1 MAKYKV
7 RKSRKSEEKKD
18 LYLQVKRAEKKE
30 KKEYAAFFERLT
42 DSVSLTGDVAG
53 EMLVYLAGRHCMIV
67 RNFTS
72 VTEYTSCKIR
82 LKTKRYELC
91 VEGKYLRLAYFL
103 PEELR
108 IIGEIA
114 GVFYRETEGGSR

>member
-7 RKSRKSEEKKD
+7 RRRKSEGKKD

-30 KKEYAAFFERLT
+30 KKEYATFFERLT
-42 DSVSLTGDVAG
+42 DAVSLSGDIAG
-53 EMLVYLAGRHCMIV
+53 DMLVYLAGRHCMIV

-72 VTEYTSCKIR
+72 VTEYTACRIR
-82 LKTKRYELC
+82 LKTKRHELC
-91 VEGKYLRLAYFL
+91 VNGTCLRLEYFL

-108 IIGEIA
+108 IIGNISGISYE
-114 GVFYRETEGGSR
+114 EWKE

>member
-7 RKSRKSEEKKD
+7 RNRRKSEEKKD

-30 KKEYAAFFERLT
+30 KKEYATFFERLT
-42 DSVSLTGDVAG
+42 ESVSLTGDVAG
-53 EMLVYLAGRHCMIV
+53 EMLVYLVGRHCMIV

-72 VTEYTSCKIR
+72 VTEYTACRIR
-82 LKTKRYELC
+82 LKTKKYELC
-91 VEGKYLRLAYFL
+91 VEGNCLRLQYFL

-108 IIGEIA
+108 IVGTVTGVSYGENK
-114 GVFYRETEGGSR
+114 G

>member
-1 MAKYKV
+1 MTKHRV
-7 RKSRKSEEKKD
+7 RKAGKSEGKKD

-42 DSVSLTGDVAG
+42 DSVSLTEDVAG
-53 EMLVYLAGRHCMIV
+53 EMMIHLAGRHCMIV

-72 VTEYTSCKIR
+72 VTEYTSGKIR

-91 VEGKYLRLAYFL
+91 VEGRYLRMAYFL

-108 IIGEIA
+108 IVGEIE
-114 GVFYRETEGGSR
+114 GVSYRETEGGNR

>member
-7 RKSRKSEEKKD
+7 RKRRKSEEKKD

-30 KKEYAAFFERLT
+30 KKEYTSFFERLT
-42 DSVSLTGDVAG
+42 DGVSLTGDVAG
-53 EMLVYLAGRHCMIV
+53 EMMVYLAGRHCMIV

-72 VTEYTSCKIR
+72 VTEYTACRIR
-82 LKTKRYELC
+82 LKTKKYELC
-91 VEGKYLRLAYFL
+91 IEGNCLRLEYFL

-108 IIGEIA
+108 IVGTVIGVTYQESK
-114 GVFYRETEGGSR
+114 G

>member
-7 RKSRKSEEKKD
+7 RKRKRTEGKKD

-30 KKEYAAFFERLT
+30 KKEYTTFFERLT

-53 EMLVYLAGRHCMIV
+53 EMMVYLAGRHCMIV

-72 VTEYTSCKIR
+72 VTEYTACRIR
-82 LKTKRYELC
+82 LKTKKYELC
-91 VEGKYLRLAYFL
+91 IEGNCLRLDYFL

-108 IIGEIA
+108 IVGEII
-114 GVFYRETEGGSR
+114 GVSYQGKKE